1 MDVRFLRVYGLFCGD
16 KSDTVCVY
24 LSVVTRK
31 RSCPL
36 FDFMKKREFV
46 LIAVLTI
53 LIAFMDLTVIPS
65 VLLFTIQIGDIEPAY
80 FSLMINFLLIGII
93 TFLYL

>member
-1 MDVRFLRVYGLFCGD
+1 
-16 KSDTVCVY
+16 
-24 LSVVTRK
+24 
-31 RSCPL
+31 
-36 FDFMKKREFV
+36 MKKREFV

>member
-1 MDVRFLRVYGLFCGD
+1 MTWTNEIMPIKQGAPVVIALIGGFGYIMLLFVGFMLARMDVGFLRVYGLFCGD

-36 FDFMKKREFV
+36 FDFMKKREF
-46 LIAVLTI
+46 
-53 LIAFMDLTVIPS
+53 
-65 VLLFTIQIGDIEPAY
+65 
-80 FSLMINFLLIGII
+80 
-93 TFLYL
+93 

>member
-1 MDVRFLRVYGLFCGD
+1 MTWTNEIMPIKQGAPVVIALFGGFGYIMLLFVGFMLARMDVRFLRVYGLFCGD

-36 FDFMKKREFV
+36 FDFMKKREF
-46 LIAVLTI
+46 
-53 LIAFMDLTVIPS
+53 
-65 VLLFTIQIGDIEPAY
+65 
-80 FSLMINFLLIGII
+80 
-93 TFLYL
+93 